1 MFQLLEDVM
10 SLLDSLAVWD
20 VPSGAGWQEM
30 VHLGLSVIVAF
41 AQNNQLEVS
50 ILVYKA
56 ISDSLKQCHIM
67 YGLV

>member
-1 MFQLLEDVM
+1 M

-41 AQNNQLEVS
+41 AQNNKLEVWVQS
-50 ILVYKA
+50 MLCYNIHV
-56 ISDSLKQCHIM
+56 
-67 YGLV
+67 